1 MTNETIIKSD
11 KTSYVAGEKITLFIK
26 TVPNSLISFF
36 SDNEFLF
43 SISKP
48 QAEYT
53 LTFFALP
60 RMVDR
65 KLSFINFTTNEQG
78 ILPFKVYPD
87 GGGGQEIIEIDKKIV
102 KHGDIINW
110 TAKRLVKYETY
121 RVGIWVEKE
130 NKVYEPIEFVPDVET
145 KSGTYKVPDNVPLG
159 DHWFVLQRKFQSGWL
174 TADMKPITVSTDV
187 KPKLSLNKT
196 VFVQNEV
203 AQWTANNLKI
213 CFNYKVGTMKNGN
226 PVMFY
231 AVNQFHAD
239 ISSKS
244 GFHLIIEQPGNYDFV
259 LVEENIVVDKI
270 PIEVK
275 SPEGGG
281 GDLITWLMKNWWII
295 AIILFI
301 LFLVFRR

>member
-1 MTNETIIKSD
+1 MINSD
-11 KTSYVAGEKITLFIK
+11 KSSYIAGEQIKLFIK
-26 TVPNSLISFF
+26 TVPNSVIAFF
-36 SDNEFLF
+36 ADDELLF
-43 SISKP
+43 SITIPK
-48 QAEYT
+48 AEYT
-53 LTFFALP
+53 LTIFALP
-60 RMVDR
+60 RMVNR

-145 KSGTYKVPDNVPLG
+145 KSGTYKVPNNVPLG
-159 DHWFVLQRKFQSGWL
+159 DHWFVLQRKFPSGWL
-174 TADMKPITVSTDV
+174 TADMKPITITVSTDV

-226 PVMFY
+226 PVVFY

-239 ISSKS
+239 TSSKS
-244 GFHLIIEQPGNYDFV
+244 GFHLITESPGNYDFV
-259 LVEENIVVDKI
+259 LVEENVVVDKI

-275 SPEGGG
+275 ASESPPKFGLSPLL
-281 GDLITWLMKNWWII
+281 LILIFI
-295 AIILFI
+295 FIFALILLYGI
-301 LFLVFRR
+301 RK

>member
-1 MTNETIIKSD
+1 MISSD
-11 KTSYVAGEKITLFIK
+11 KSSYIAGEQIKLFIK
-26 TVPNSLISFF
+26 TVPNSVIAFF
-36 SDNEFLF
+36 ADDELLF
-43 SISKP
+43 SITIPK
-48 QAEYT
+48 AEYT
-53 LTFFALP
+53 LTIFALP
-60 RMVDR
+60 RMVNR

-78 ILPFKVYPD
+78 ILPFRVYPD

-145 KSGTYKVPDNVPLG
+145 RSGTYKVPNNVPLG
-159 DHWFVLQRKFQSGWL
+159 DHWFVLQRKFPSGWL
-174 TADMKPITVSTDV
+174 TADMKPITITVSTDV

-203 AQWTANNLKI
+203 AQWSANNLKI
-213 CFNYKVGTMKNGN
+213 CSNYKVGTMKNGN

-239 ISSKS
+239 TSSKS
-244 GFHLIIEQPGNYDFV
+244 GFHLITETPGNYDFV

-270 PIEVK
+270 PVEVK
-275 SPEGGG
+275 APEGPPSTSPLL
-281 GDLITWLMKNWWII
+281 LILIFI
-295 AIILFI
+295 FVFALILLYGI
-301 LFLVFRR
+301 RK